1 MLCILHCLWGS
12 EYTSFY
18 IKVPSGHFKVSL
30 LHLKQI
36 RNVFAVRATSMS
48 LGLIMERKETA
59 VWSGYVS
66 CIICEEEM
74 LCCYYSCFFR

>member
-1 MLCILHCLWGS
+1 MLCILHCLWGY
-12 EYTSFY
+12 EY

-48 LGLIMERKETA
+48 LGLIMEREETA
-59 VWSGYVS
+59 VWSGDVS
-66 CIICEEEM
+66 CLICEEEM
-74 LCCYYSCFFR
+74 LLLLLPF